1 MKLFNVIYTVADAN
15 YRTCTLTVYAK
26 NETEAEASARVF
38 LQEEIGVR
46 KNQLTVVSVFPAVC

>member
-26 NETEAEASARVF
+26 NENEAEDSARIF

-46 KNQLTVVSVFPAVC
+46 KNQLTVVSVLPALC

>member
-26 NETEAEASARVF
+26 NENEAEASARVF
-38 LQEEIGVR
+38 LQEELGVR
-46 KNQLTVVSVFPAVC
+46 KGQLTVVSVLPVVC